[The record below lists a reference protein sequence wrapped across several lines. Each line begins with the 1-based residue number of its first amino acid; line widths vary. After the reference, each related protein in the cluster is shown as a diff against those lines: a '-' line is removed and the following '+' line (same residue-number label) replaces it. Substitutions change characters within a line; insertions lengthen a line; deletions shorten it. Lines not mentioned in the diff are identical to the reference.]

1 MTHSDIQ
8 DVFAE
13 RMVRNERR
21 LFGYIVTLLPNRDE
35 AEEVFQETCL
45 TLWKSWR
52 TYEVGR
58 DFMAWAC
65 GVARNKV
72 REHFRRRQQW
82 GMHFDDELLE
92 TLADT
97 RLSLEKSLDTR
108 AEALTDCLGK
118 LQQPQRQLVE
128 KCYTGTRTIK
138 AIAEE
143 MRLAPQALTMRLQ
156 RIRKIL
162 LDCIGKVSYR

>member
-1 MTHSDIQ
+1 
-8 DVFAE
+8 
-13 RMVRNERR
+13 MVRSERR
-21 LFGYIVTLLPNRDE
+21 LFGYLVTLLPNRDE

-52 TYEVGR
+52 TYDVQR
-58 DFMAWAC
+58 DFMSWAC

-72 REHFRRRQQW
+72 REHFRRRQQS
-82 GMHFDDELLE
+82 GLSFDDDLLE
-92 TLADT
+92 SLADT
-97 RLSLEKSLDTR
+97 RLSMEASLDAR
-108 AEALTDCLGK
+108 AEALSDCLGK
-118 LQQPQRQLVE
+118 LGEPQRQLVE

-143 MRLAPQALTMRLQ
+143 MKLAPQSLTMRLQ

>member
-1 MTHSDIQ
+1 MSENQ

-52 TYEVGR
+52 TYDISR
-58 DFMAWAC
+58 DFVCWAC

-72 REHFRRRQQW
+72 REHFRSRQQW
-82 GMHFDDELLE
+82 GLNFDDDVLE
-92 TLADT
+92 SLADT
-97 RLSLEKSLDTR
+97 RLSLEASLDAR

-118 LQQPQRQLVE
+118 LREPQRQLVE

-143 MRLAPQALTMRLQ
+143 MKLAPQALTMRLQ

>member
-1 MTHSDIQ
+1 MSDSQ
-8 DVFAE
+8 DLFAE

-21 LFGYIVTLLPNRDE
+21 LFGYVVTLLPNRDE

-45 TLWKSWR
+45 TLWKSWQ
-52 TYEVGR
+52 TYDVQR
-58 DFMAWAC
+58 DFMSWAC

-72 REHFRRRQQW
+72 REHCRRRQQW
-82 GMHFDDELLE
+82 GLSFDDDLLE

-97 RLSLEKSLDTR
+97 RLRVEATLDAH
-108 AEALTDCLGK
+108 AEALSDCLGK
-118 LQQPQRQLVE
+118 LRERQRQLVE

-143 MRLAPQALTMRLQ
+143 MKLAPQSLTMRLQ